1 MTVEG
6 ATMNRPDRHQ
16 ATQPEDSLDA
26 HNRKTYEA
34 TTEGRVDLSAATDTD
49 IEAAALA
56 VLGGA

>member
-1 MTVEG
+1 
-6 ATMNRPDRHQ
+6 MNRPDRHQ